1 VAVGLLKTAWDADW
15 LGIKTTLVNFWN
27 NSILPAFNSLK
38 QWLDTNIPVA
48 TQFLSDVWNNTLLP
62 ALTGV
67 WEFLSGTL
75 WPLFETVSG
84 FMRDVFAANVRVLAG
99 VWTEVLYPALEDVW
113 GLLAESLQP
122 TFETIERLLSGA
134 FMTAVERV
142 SSFFKNDLTAAFA
155 GVVEWVGRL
164 IDILEELRKKYQEVK
179 PPAALTPGSPTPFE
193 MGIRGIVDAVDELA
207 RVSLPKLQA
216 EFAATG
222 QQSGRAY
229 GADAHA
235 ARLALAS
242 AGAGSSSI
250 ERNYNLTLQT
260 RMDAQTVEQ
269 GFDHFR
275 LMGG

>member
-1 VAVGLLKTAWDADW
+1 
-15 LGIKTTLVNFWN
+15 
-27 NSILPAFNSLK
+27 
-38 QWLDTNIPVA
+38 
-48 TQFLSDVWNNTLLP
+48 
-62 ALTGV
+62 
-67 WEFLSGTL
+67 
-75 WPLFETVSG
+75 
-84 FMRDVFAANVRVLAG
+84 
-99 VWTEVLYPALEDVW
+99 
-113 GLLAESLQP
+113 
-122 TFETIERLLSGA
+122 
-134 FMTAVERV
+134 
-142 SSFFKNDLTAAFA
+142 
-155 GVVEWVGRL
+155 
-164 IDILEELRKKYQEVK
+164 
-179 PPAALTPGSPTPFE
+179 